1 MASIVSYL
9 KSSILSKVV
18 MAATGVVLVAFLC
31 GHMLGNTQMYLGQ
44 DKMNHYAETLQSLG
58 AALWLIRGFMFLSVV
73 LHIVTSINLKII
85 NMRARPVAYVQKNW
99 VKATIFSRTMLWTG
113 VMIALFVTYHIMH
126 FTLGSTNPGS
136 FHLTDAAGR
145 HDVYTMVLLGYQNVA
160 ISAVYIAAMILL
172 GFHLAHAIASAF
184 QTLGVN
190 HPKYTGIIETGSA
203 LVSLVIVCGFIAV
216 PLGVLLG
223 FIKPVAVLAAGGM

>member
-1 MASIVSYL
+1 MASLFSYL

-18 MAATGVVLVAFLC
+18 MAATGVVLVAFLF

-44 DKMNHYAETLQSLG
+44 EKMNHYAETLQGLG
-58 AALWLIRGFMFLSVV
+58 GALWIIRSVMFLSVL
-73 LHIVTSINLKII
+73 LHIITSVYLKFL
-85 NMRARPVAYVQKNW
+85 NMKARPVAYEVKKW
-99 VKATIFSRTMLWTG
+99 VKASIFSRTMLWTG

-136 FHLTDAAGR
+136 FHITDAAGR
-145 HDVYTMVLLGYQNVA
+145 HDVYTMVLLGYQNAA
-160 ISAVYIAAMILL
+160 ISCVYIAAMLML
-172 GFHLAHAIASAF
+172 GFHLNHAISSAF

-190 HPKYTGIIETGSA
+190 HPKYNRLIGTGSIV
-203 LVSLVIVCGFIAV
+203 VSLVIMCGFISV

-223 FIKPVAVLAAGGM
+223 IIKPVATAVAGGL